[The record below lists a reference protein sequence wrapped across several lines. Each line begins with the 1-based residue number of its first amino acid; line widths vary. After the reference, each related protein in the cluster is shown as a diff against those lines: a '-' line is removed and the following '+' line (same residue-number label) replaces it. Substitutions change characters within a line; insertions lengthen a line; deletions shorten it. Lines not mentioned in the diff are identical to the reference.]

1 MWVRGGPPKSP
12 QSWGDFKWVANGEWV
27 GWGGVGPLNPPYM
40 GDVGGWWGC
49 VGVVMVGLLLAFG
62 AAWSKT
68 ARVLARRGR
77 VGDPPLPGA
86 VANGEVGAGPTR
98 ALREAPLQLSTRGR
112 GWIMPGWL
120 ESDELGF

>member
-1 MWVRGGPPKSP
+1 
-12 QSWGDFKWVANGEWV
+12 VANGEWV
-27 GWGGVGPLNPPYM
+27 GWGEVGPLNLPYM
-40 GDVGGWWGC
+40 GDFGGWWGC

-77 VGDPPLPGA
+77 VGDSPLPGA

-98 ALREAPLQLSTRGR
+98 ALREAPLQLSTRGG